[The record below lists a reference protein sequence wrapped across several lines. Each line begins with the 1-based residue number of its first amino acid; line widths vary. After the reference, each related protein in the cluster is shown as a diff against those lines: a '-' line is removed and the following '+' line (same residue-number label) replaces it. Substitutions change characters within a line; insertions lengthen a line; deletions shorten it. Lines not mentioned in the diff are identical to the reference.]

1 MVLNTSGA
9 SWNLRRPADTPN
21 SAERPRKKS
30 RLDEDEDEQEQRG
43 SGREAQKGM
52 RELLRDFARKGSR
65 VEEAPMDVDEE
76 ADEDQEQGEPGEE
89 PIPSED
95 EDQMEVEQNE
105 DPAGIDDS
113 APAEIAKVKEVID
126 VDVDEEPVVPSQS
139 EANSR
144 SDLGGSTTTAVSA
157 EIVRTGDRGAITL
170 EFDMSHVTAT
180 WKKLQSQLTI
190 ARQSARQAS
199 GDAHAAS
206 IVDVADDEA
215 TETLSRVIDKTD
227 FASMDIIGQFN
238 LGFIIVRRRKTV
250 GDDEGDVGKE
260 MDDLF
265 IVDQHAADEKYNFE
279 TLQQT
284 TKIDS
289 QKLFQ

>member
-105 DPAGIDDS
+105 DAAGIDDS
-113 APAEIAKVKEVID
+113 APAEIAKVKV
-126 VDVDEEPVVPSQS
+126 SMM
-139 EANSR
+139 
-144 SDLGGSTTTAVSA
+144 ST
-157 EIVRTGDRGAITL
+157 
-170 EFDMSHVTAT
+170 
-180 WKKLQSQLTI
+180 W
-190 ARQSARQAS
+190 
-199 GDAHAAS
+199 
-206 IVDVADDEA
+206 
-215 TETLSRVIDKTD
+215 
-227 FASMDIIGQFN
+227 
-238 LGFIIVRRRKTV
+238 
-250 GDDEGDVGKE
+250 
-260 MDDLF
+260 
-265 IVDQHAADEKYNFE
+265 
-279 TLQQT
+279 
-284 TKIDS
+284 TKS
-289 QKLFQ
+289 P